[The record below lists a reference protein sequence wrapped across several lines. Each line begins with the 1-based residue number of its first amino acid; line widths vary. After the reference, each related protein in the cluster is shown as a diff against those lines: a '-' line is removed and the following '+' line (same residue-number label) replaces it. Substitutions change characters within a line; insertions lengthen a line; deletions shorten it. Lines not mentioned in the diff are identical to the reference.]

1 MFSSAGSQTENP
13 LAFDNSMSMTSSD
26 IQPVPSPELAEQE
39 ILQLRQQ
46 IGEHNYRYYVLD
58 EPEIPDS
65 EYDKLFIRLKS
76 LESAYPQLITEDS
89 PTRRVGA
96 TPLKAFGQVRHEL
109 AMLSLDNAFDE
120 EDQADFNRRVKERL
134 DTTEDIEYA
143 CEPKLDGIAVSLL
156 YEDGR
161 LVRAATRGDG
171 TTGEDITHNIRT
183 IESIPLKL
191 MGNDWPRRLEVR
203 GEVYM
208 PKAGFEQLNRR
219 ASAKGEK
226 TFVNPR
232 NAAAGSLRQLDSR
245 ITAKRPL
252 TIYCYGV
259 GVVDDGVLP
268 DTHSEILACLKK
280 WGLRVSP
287 ELKVVKGVQA
297 CEDYYQTM
305 AEKRQGL
312 PYEIDGIVYKVNA
325 IARQQALGFVARAP
339 RWAIARK
346 FPAQEAITTLKEV
359 EFQVGRTGAITP
371 VARLQPVFVGGVTV
385 SNATLHNMDEIE
397 RLDIKI
403 GDSVVILRAG
413 DVIPKVNQVIHS
425 MRPDNARD
433 ITFPDRCPVC
443 DSELEREEAI
453 LRCSGG
459 LFCSAQRKEA
469 IKHFASRKAMDID
482 GLGDKLVEQ
491 LVDRKLIATVADL
504 FSLTALEVSGLE
516 RMGKKSAEN
525 LINALDQSRKTTLP
539 RFIYSLGI
547 REVGE
552 ATAQGLAGHYRDL
565 HKLMAASEEDLQT
578 VDDVGP
584 VVAGH
589 IEKFFRQEHNREVI
603 DALLAKGVEWESESS
618 VVEEGGQPLAGET
631 WVLTGTLN
639 TMTRDEGKDILQKL
653 GARVTGSVSA
663 KTSALLAGDKAG
675 SKLAKAEK
683 LGVRVVTEDDFMQM
697 RQAWGV

>member
-1 MFSSAGSQTENP
+1 
-13 LAFDNSMSMTSSD
+13 MSMTSSD
-26 IQPVPSPELAEQE
+26 IPSVPSLELAEQE

-46 IGEHNYRYYVLD
+46 ISEHNHRYYVLD

-76 LESAYPQLITEDS
+76 LEAAYPQLITEDS
-89 PTRRVGA
+89 PTRRVGG

-134 DTTEDIEYA
+134 GTTEDIEYA

-156 YEDGR
+156 YEDGL

-171 TTGEDITHNIRT
+171 TTGEDITQNIRT

-191 MGNDWPRRLEVR
+191 MGDGWPRRLEVR

-252 TIYCYGV
+252 TIYCYSV
-259 GVVDDGVLP
+259 GVVDGGVLP

-280 WGLRVSP
+280 WGMRVSP
-287 ELKVVKGVQA
+287 ELQVVKGVQA
-297 CEDYYQTM
+297 CEDYYQAM

-346 FPAQEAITTLKEV
+346 FPAQEAITTLKDV

-385 SNATLHNMDEIE
+385 SNATLHNMDEIA

-413 DVIPKVNQVIHS
+413 DVIPKVNRVIHS
-425 MRPDNARD
+425 MRPDDVRD
-433 ITFPDRCPVC
+433 IIFPDRCPVC

-491 LVDRKLIATVADL
+491 LVDRQLIATVADL
-504 FSLTALEVSGLE
+504 FSLNALEISGLE

-552 ATAQGLAGHYRDL
+552 TTAQGLAGHYRDL
-565 HKLMAASEEDLQT
+565 HKLMAASVEDLQT

-603 DALLAKGVEWESESS
+603 DALLAKGVAWETESP
-618 VVEEGGQPLAGET
+618 VVEGGDQPLAGET

-639 TMTRDEGKDILQKL
+639 TMTRDEAKAILQKL

-697 RQAWGV
+697 RQAWGE